1 MLVVT
6 RLVDQKVIIGDNAE
20 IVLTVVDVQGNKV
33 RLGIEADKSVPIFR
47 QEVYDKRCLEEAGES

>member
-6 RLVDQKVIIGDNAE
+6 RLLDQKIIIGDNAE
-20 IVLTVVDVQGNKV
+20 IVLTVVDIQGNKV

-47 QEVYDKRCLEEAGES
+47 EEVYEKMKVGEEA

>member
-6 RLVDQKVIIGDNAE
+6 RLLDQKIIIGEDAE
-20 IVLTVVDVQGNKV
+20 IVLTVVDIQGNKV

-47 QEVYDKRCLEEAGES
+47 EEVYEKMKESEGV

>member
-6 RLVDQKVIIGDNAE
+6 RLLDQKIIIGENAE
-20 IVLTVVDVQGNKV
+20 IVLTVVDIQGNKV

-47 QEVYDKRCLEEAGES
+47 EEVYEKMKESEGV

>member
-6 RLVDQKVIIGDNAE
+6 RLLDQKVVIGDNAE

-33 RLGIEADKSVPIFR
+33 RLGIEADKSVPIYR
-47 QEVYDKRCLEEAGES
+47 QEVFEKLKAEEPA

>member
-6 RLVDQKVIIGDNAE
+6 RLLDQKIIIGENSE
-20 IVLTVVDVQGNKV
+20 IVLTVVDIQGNKV

-47 QEVYDKRCLEEAGES
+47 EEVYEKMKEEEGA

>member
-6 RLVDQKVIIGDNAE
+6 RLLDQKVIIGENAE

-47 QEVYDKRCLEEAGES
+47 QEVYDKVKEEETV

>member
-6 RLVDQKVIIGDNAE
+6 RLLDQKVIIGENAE

-33 RLGIEADKSVPIFR
+33 RLGIEADKSVPIIR
-47 QEVYDKRCLEEAGES
+47 QEVYDKAKQEETA